1 MAKRKAKPELNLWG
15 EPFEDYQQSRSPAIG
30 LDFEGQDVRMIYIR
44 DEPWWVASD
53 AGRGMA
59 ISNVS
64 QSVRGQERTRPDGT
78 IYWSGGLDDDEWCL
92 HTVYTPSG
100 PIEMLLVNESGIYAL
115 AFKSRTD
122 EAKRFKRWL
131 THEVLP
137 ALRKTGTY
145 SLTGSPATRI
155 ARRLKCDR
163 ITAVRRVENIDI
175 NKHSH
180 GRLKSDKAK
189 PIHYRGWHNG
199 RYNGL
204 YNLDAKGLR
213 RELEIKG
220 RRSPLDFMG
229 LLAIVQNSHATALA
243 ERMIQEQNVPID
255 EQPALIERVSR
266 EIAESD
272 AAKMGEHLILG
283 IRDDPKRGKILDYVP
298 RALNAPD

>member
-1 MAKRKAKPELNLWG
+1 MPKRKAKPELNLWG
-15 EPFEDYQQSRSPAIG
+15 EPFEEHRKATESLML
-30 LDFEGQDVRMIYIR
+30 LDFEGLDVMVESINGIQHWYGPDVCRACGLAN
-44 DEPWWVASD
+44 PSD
-53 AGRGMA
+53 AYSR
-59 ISNVS
+59 
-64 QSVRGQERTRPDGT
+64 
-78 IYWSGGLDDDEWCL
+78 LDDDEKMTL
-92 HTVYTPSG
+92 VIAEGHSQRGGARSVV
-100 PIEMLLVNESGIYAL
+100 LLNEAGVFNLVLTST
-115 AFKSRTD
+115 KP

-145 SLTGSPATRI
+145 SLEGHPARKI
-155 ARRLKCDR
+155 AKRLKCDR

-180 GRLKSDKAK
+180 GRLKSQEAK
-189 PIHYRGWHNG
+189 PNHYKGWHNG

-243 ERMIQEQNVPID
+243 ERMIQDQNVPID

-283 IRDDPKRGKILDYVP
+283 IRDDPRRGKILDYVP
-298 RALNAPD
+298 RALPARD